1 MKGTTLVSERD
12 GPLRSPSA
20 SVPAE
25 TPRIRQR
32 RTQSASARSSKNSTQ
47 HMRGQPSS
55 GSDNR
60 RRGQEEGTGNEN
72 TRPSSAR
79 PSFTLR
85 LPHAPLNIAVE
96 TDSFPSE
103 DWGGGKLSARGQDA
117 LSAIREAAQRKLQ
130 EALVPPA
137 LPPEDK
143 KLHSPR
149 KSEKENGQSTL
160 QPPNKNLG
168 TSKIVEK
175 EVDGQDQDRNY
186 LYAGKGNVYPTRE
199 QMIAF
204 LKKHELL
211 SWERT
216 DHVSLNPTNRPGWR
230 YDGDQ
235 GWRYIPDQTDVNAH
249 GSWAG
254 CVANTPSPKS
264 TPRRP
269 LVRDSLPRDKISTPR
284 RVASTCNLTEIQSY
298 LPPCPISDLTWNP
311 LLRWQSSGVL

>member
-1 MKGTTLVSERD
+1 MVSER
-12 GPLRSPSA
+12 PFRSPSA
-20 SVPAE
+20 SVPSE
-25 TPRIRQR
+25 TPKILQR

-47 HMRGQPSS
+47 HMRSQPSL

-60 RRGQEEGTGNEN
+60 RRGQEGGKGNEN

-143 KLHSPR
+143 KLDSSR
-149 KSEKENGQSTL
+149 KSEKETGQSTL
-160 QPPNKNLG
+160 QPPNKTLG
-168 TSKIVEK
+168 TSKK
-175 EVDGQDQDRNY
+175 EMDGQDQDRNY

-235 GWRYIPDQTDVNAH
+235 GWRYIPDQTDANAH

-254 CVANTPSPKS
+254 CVASTPSPKS

-269 LVRDSLPRDKISTPR
+269 LVRNSLPRDKISTPR

-298 LPPCPISDLTWNP
+298 PPPCPISDLTWNP